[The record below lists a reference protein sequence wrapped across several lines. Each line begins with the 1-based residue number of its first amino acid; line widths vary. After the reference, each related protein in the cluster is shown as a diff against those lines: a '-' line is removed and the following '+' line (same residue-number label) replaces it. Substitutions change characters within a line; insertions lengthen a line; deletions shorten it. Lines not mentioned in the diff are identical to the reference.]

1 MKREI
6 SAGGL
11 VFNRRT
17 GKFLLILDQ
26 NGRWA
31 LPKGHLERG
40 ETAEQAALREVS
52 EETGLPL
59 ERLKILKNISTI
71 KYVYRLHNKKIF
83 KIVTFYLMETDA
95 TKLRP
100 QWEVKGAKWF
110 DRKDALK
117 KVGYSNTKKL
127 VAKALSAFDVV

>member
-11 VFNRRT
+11 VWNRKT
-17 GKFLLILDQ
+17 GMFLLILDQ
-26 NGRWA
+26 NSRWT
-31 LPKGHLERG
+31 LPKGHLEKG
-40 ETAEQAALREVS
+40 ETAEEAALREVS

-59 ERLKILKNISTI
+59 KRLKILEKLGTI
-71 KYVYRLHNKKIF
+71 KYVYTLKKRKIF

-100 QWEVKGAKWF
+100 QWEVKDAKWF
-110 DRKDALK
+110 ARKDVPKLP
-117 KVGYSNTKKL
+117 GYGNSK
-127 VAKALSAFDVV
+127 AMISKALMSL

>member
-11 VFNRRT
+11 VWNKQT

-31 LPKGHLERG
+31 LPKGKLEKG
-40 ETAEQAALREVS
+40 ETAEEAALREVS

-59 ERLKILKNISTI
+59 KELEIIKKLGSI
-71 KYVYRLHNKKIF
+71 KYIYTLHNKKIF
-83 KIVTFYLMETDA
+83 KIVTFFLMETA
-95 TKLRP
+95 AARLKP
-100 QWEVKGAKWF
+100 QWEIKDAKWF
-110 DRKDALK
+110 ARKDLEKA
-117 KVGYSNTKKL
+117 VGYSNTRS
-127 VAKALSAFDVV
+127 VIRKALTSL